1 MSKNPPY
8 LIVANWKMNPE
19 TEEKALRTAKSLYG
33 TMKQVK
39 KSELI
44 IASPSV
50 FLPSLRKLYKNKL
63 LAAQNV
69 FFEKNGSFTGEIS
82 AQMLR
87 DIGVTHVIIGHS
99 ERRKMGETN
108 GDVQKKILAA
118 LGQKLIPI
126 VCIGEEYRDDKG
138 EYLSFLKK
146 QIEECFADIPKAAL
160 SRIVVA
166 YEPLWAIGKDAI
178 REATPEECFE
188 TVVYIKKILADF
200 YNHTQPKSQF
210 LYGGSVN
217 EKNALAFLVGGG
229 IEGLLVGRVS
239 LEPKKMEKLLRS
251 IEAGK

>member
-19 TEEKALRTAKSLYG
+19 TEEKALHTAKSLYG
-33 TMKQVK
+33 AMKQIK
-39 KSELI
+39 KSELV
-44 IASPSV
+44 IAPPSI
-50 FLPSLRKLYKNKL
+50 FIPSLRKINKNKA
-63 LAAQNV
+63 LASQNV
-69 FFEKNGSFTGEIS
+69 FFEKSGSYTGEIS
-82 AQMLR
+82 AHMLT

-99 ERRKMGETN
+99 ERRLMGETN
-108 GDVQKKILAA
+108 GTVQKKIIAA
-118 LGQKLIPI
+118 LSQKLVPI

-146 QIEECFADIPKAAL
+146 QIEECFGNIPKAAL
-160 SRIVVA
+160 SHIIVA
-166 YEPLWAIGKDAI
+166 YEPLWAIGKDAV

-188 TVVYIKKILADF
+188 TVVYIKKILADL
-200 YNHTQPKSQF
+200 YNHTQPKSRF

-229 IEGLLVGRVS
+229 IDGLLVGRVS

-251 IEAGK
+251 IETGK

>member
-1 MSKNPPY
+1 MSKNPSY
-8 LIVANWKMNPE
+8 LIVTNLKMNPE
-19 TEEKALRTAKSLYG
+19 TEEKVLHTAKILYG
-33 TMKQVK
+33 TMKQIK
-39 KSELI
+39 KSELV
-44 IASPSV
+44 IAPPLV
-50 FLPSLRKLYKNKL
+50 FLSSLRKLNKNKP

-69 FFEKNGSFTGEIS
+69 FFEKNGSYTGEIS
-82 AQMLR
+82 AHMLA

-118 LGQKLIPI
+118 LGQKLVPI

-146 QIEECFADIPKAAL
+146 QIEECFAGIPKAAL
-160 SRIVVA
+160 SRIVIA

-188 TVVYIKKILADF
+188 TVVYIKKILADL
-200 YNHTQPKSQF
+200 YNHTQPKSRF

-217 EKNALAFLVGGG
+217 EKNAFPFIATGGVD
-229 IEGLLVGRVS
+229 GLLIGRVS

-251 IEAGK
+251 IEVEK